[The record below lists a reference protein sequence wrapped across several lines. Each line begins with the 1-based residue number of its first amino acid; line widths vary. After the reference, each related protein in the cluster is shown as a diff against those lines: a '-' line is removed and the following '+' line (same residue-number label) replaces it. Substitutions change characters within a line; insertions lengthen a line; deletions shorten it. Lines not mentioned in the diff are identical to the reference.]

1 MGDIIIFVVLA
12 ILSSALSGSKKAK
25 QEREKRLR
33 EQKRSGRAE
42 TAVPR
47 TVHSEERRAA
57 AHKEAGK
64 GKKPPQSVPKKSA
77 AKKEAPIAERQVRRE
92 GKAPECDVKLAA
104 HTHHSAPKPV
114 SASVKPLSASV
125 KADLKPTKTA
135 LQMEQER
142 KREGQSEESFHLGT
156 SQKEILSGIIWAE
169 VLDKPKT
176 CAYARRR

>member
-42 TAVPR
+42 TAPR
-47 TVHSEERRAA
+47 TVHNEERRAA
-57 AHKEAGK
+57 AHREAGK

-77 AKKEAPIAERQVRRE
+77 AKKEAPIAEWQVRRE
-92 GKAPECDVKLAA
+92 EKAPECDVKLAA